1 MAQISTQSSSEQF
14 PFLTCFFS
22 QRGWQKRA
30 DGSLLLTL
38 FTVAVLRG
46 DSSVGGTVY
55 FEQAPGDAETVIKYK
70 IQGNDPSAE
79 RGMHIHQ
86 FGDNTNGCTSAGP
99 HCMFPSSSSSTASL
113 PSPSLFPPPPYIYNA
128 RKYISQGRETE
139 ERMLT
144 RGFIWWYHPPTVNP
158 FSKTHGAPGDQERHV
173 GDLGNFRTDSNGNAE
188 GTIRDKQ
195 VQLIGENSVLG
206 VCEQLQPFPPP
217 LSPLPSLF
225 LPYLWIWLTPFFLNF
240 FPLEKDLAK

>member
-1 MAQISTQSSSEQF
+1 MHLDGPDIYPIIIRTISFSHV
-14 PFLTCFFS
+14 FLFT
-22 QRGWQKRA
+22 A

-99 HCMFPSSSSSTASL
+99 HCMFPSSSSSTASSSSSSSYSPLL
-113 PSPSLFPPPPYIYNA
+113 PSSLLLLIYIV
-128 RKYISQGRETE
+128 
-139 ERMLT
+139 
-144 RGFIWWYHPPTVNP
+144 RGSTSH
-158 FSKTHGAPGDQERHV
+158 K
-173 GDLGNFRTDSNGNAE
+173 
-188 GTIRDKQ
+188 
-195 VQLIGENSVLG
+195 GEKPKKE
-206 VCEQLQPFPPP
+206 C
-217 LSPLPSLF
+217 
-225 LPYLWIWLTPFFLNF
+225 
-240 FPLEKDLAK
+240 